1 MFKRTERCRATVA
14 KCSALGM
21 EIKRKK
27 VRETSVFLEPED
39 DGFQEK
45 IDFELRIR
53 EGICKLL
60 AVSTQKEQV
69 LNAVKNLMTCNARI
83 LAYMSALQYQ
93 RQDQM
98 EAQAGRRSSDI
109 GTKERAACTG
119 KVAISDVRIPLLWK
133 NSDHFSNK
141 ESSQRYAVFCMF
153 KMGTTIFD
161 TDLAL
166 VDKTMTDISFE
177 KATIFNEARPDFEI
191 KLEVYSCCVEE
202 SFSSNTP
209 KKLVQ
214 KLRRSFGKSVGK
226 SWSFHLDG
234 PSLENVAPFNPPNG
248 AKFNMLAHSTI
259 TLESAESNFCTHSLT
274 VAGHEEASFWL
285 PLYGNVCSCVVAQ
298 PAFMTEDVVAGFLIQ
313 KQVVGNICSLKKIFC
328 VLRGFH
334 LLCYYSPEEI
344 DAKLEPFMK
353 IPVNKETRIRAMDK
367 DSTKRSNS
375 FSVINP
381 VAGEA
386 MTQIFAA
393 DSRDD
398 LQRWMEAFWQHFFN
412 LSQWKYC
419 SERLDVRIS
428 PQNPPLFLS
437 KEATSVYHDMSIGSP
452 MKFESLS
459 DVIHKTNE
467 ETDGQFLICSKEVP
481 NPPWTAICDGSRQMH
496 VQKNVLMDEHEKKR
510 RAPVPS
516 SEIPPF
522 LSQETTYQS
531 EKENICLNANFTPFF
546 DTNISALTQ
555 QSKGPKAS
563 FLKAALPSKICKSQ
577 DGSMHKGA
585 EIHIK
590 DKPVPLPRIRSL
602 KEKKKPLLLQGVVSD

>member
-1 MFKRTERCRATVA
+1 MAEQLRRDFQMFNRTERCRATVA

-27 VRETSVFLEPED
+27 VRETAVFLESED
-39 DGFQEK
+39 DCLQEK

-60 AVSTQKEQV
+60 VVSTQKEQV

-83 LAYMSALQYQ
+83 LAYMSALQNQ

-109 GTKERAACTG
+109 GTKERAACAG
-119 KVAISDVRIPLLWK
+119 KVAISDIRIPLLWK

-141 ESSQRYAVFCMF
+141 ESCQRYAVFCML
-153 KMGTTIFD
+153 KMGTTVFD

-177 KATIFNEARPDFEI
+177 KATIFNDARPDFEI

-214 KLRRSFGKSVGK
+214 RLRRSFGKSVAK
-226 SWSFHLDG
+226 SLSFHLDG
-234 PSLENVAPFNPPNG
+234 PSPENVALFNPPNG
-248 AKFNMLAHSTI
+248 AKFSMLAHSTI
-259 TLESAESNFCTHSLT
+259 TLESAENSFSTRSLIVT
-274 VAGHEEASFWL
+274 GHEEASFWL
-285 PLYGNVCSCVVAQ
+285 PLYGNMCCCVVAQ
-298 PAFMTEDVVAGFLIQ
+298 PAFMTEDVNAGFLNQ
-313 KQVVGNICSLKKIFC
+313 KQVGNVCSLKRIFC

-344 DAKLEPFMK
+344 DDKIEPFMK
-353 IPVNKETRIRAMDK
+353 VPVNKETRIRAMDK
-367 DSTKRSNS
+367 DSSKRSNS

-381 VAGEA
+381 VSGEA

-393 DSRDD
+393 DSRDE
-398 LQRWMEAFWQHFFN
+398 LQRWMEAFWQQFFN

-419 SERLDVRIS
+419 SECLDLRIS
-428 PQNPPLFLS
+428 PQNPPLFLT

-452 MKFESLS
+452 MKFESLA
-459 DVIHKTNE
+459 DIIYKKNE
-467 ETDGQFLICSKEVP
+467 ETDGQFLTCSKEVT
-481 NPPWTAICDGSRQMH
+481 NPPWTAMFDSSRQMH
-496 VQKNVLMDEHEKKR
+496 AQKFVLADEHEKKR

-531 EKENICLNANFTPFF
+531 EKENICSNANFTPFF
-546 DTNISALTQ
+546 DANKSVLTQ
-555 QSKGPKAS
+555 PSKGTKVS
-563 FLKAALPSKICKSQ
+563 FLKAALPSKICKTQ
-577 DGSMHKGA
+577 DGSVHKGA
-585 EIHIK
+585 EIHTK

-602 KEKKKPLLLQGVVSD
+602 KGKKKP